1 MGPCTRDYKEIAT
14 ALGRGTIVADR
25 VFDEVFPFEL
35 RSRSAVYWTPVE
47 VAVRAAH
54 LLAPRPGGTILDVGA
69 GVGKFC
75 LVAAAVVDAEVQG
88 IEHRPHLVE
97 VARAAAAKLE
107 VNATFVD
114 GGIADRASADLDDV
128 DGFYFFNPFAENL
141 CPWSDR
147 LDATVE
153 LTEKR
158 FTDDLA
164 ATRSILSNARL
175 GSRVVTFCGL
185 GGAMPTSFDLVSR
198 ERCGGGVLELWSK
211 QREAEHQRPSER
223 DPERT

>member
-1 MGPCTRDYKEIAT
+1 M
-14 ALGRGTIVADR
+14 
-25 VFDEVFPFEL
+25 
-35 RSRSAVYWTPVE
+35 
-47 VAVRAAH
+47 RAAH

-97 VARAAAAKLE
+97 VARAAASKLE
-107 VNATFVD
+107 VEATFIT
-114 GGIADRASADLDDV
+114 GGIATRSNAELDEV

-147 LDATVE
+147 LDGTVE

-158 FTDDLA
+158 FTEDLA
-164 ATRSILSNARL
+164 ATHALLSNARL

-185 GGAMPTSFDLVSR
+185 GGDVPTSFDLISR

-211 QREAEHQRPSER
+211 QREADDERPSER
-223 DPERT
+223 VRRALQG